1 MAIPIDECLNEI
13 FEGGCFN
20 KLHITGKPLMINS
33 NGTSFVGVEAY
44 LVATQGC
51 EADKFPESN
60 DCAGDYCYNG
70 GTCKKD
76 LGGTL
81 L

>member
-1 MAIPIDECLNEI
+1 MSIPIDECQNEV
-13 FEGGCFN
+13 FEGGCYN
-20 KLHITGKPLMINS
+20 SLKVTGNPVTVNA

-44 LVATQGC
+44 LVATEGC
-51 EADKFPESN
+51 EADVFPMN
-60 DCAGDYCYNG
+60 DCTGDYCYNG

-76 LGGTL
+76 NWGTL